1 MNAGK
6 ITAKLRD
13 AVPVCLYAEGE
24 EKARYKNIELPDS
37 IKALEIRDFHFD
49 IDAAGWI
56 SFRLHFD
63 QGILPEELPAPRPMV
78 TREQKRAMKEA
89 GVREQEAGDAAP
101 SPDGEIH
108 TSELMAAA
116 AEVIKA
122 AGGSNVT
129 VTPVEADAEPAP
141 GQDYTI
147 ATKDGVVIAEVHHV
161 DLTAAPEEPAEAESA
176 PEDCGIRFDVPGKK
190 RGKLAQAIGEA
201 LACEVVYLGPGSY
214 AYQIGA
220 LTLDRDG
227 ILHGPAADI
236 LLPLLAERGFTP
248 AE

>member
-63 QGILPEELPAPRPMV
+63 QGILPDELPAARPPV
-78 TREQKRAMKEA
+78 TREQKRAAKAAKAAATPEPIEIPDELDEA
-89 GVREQEAGDAAP
+89 PV
-101 SPDGEIH
+101 IH

-116 AEVIKA
+116 AEAIVA

-141 GQDYTI
+141 
-147 ATKDGVVIAEVHHV
+147 
-161 DLTAAPEEPAEAESA
+161 APEEPEAETT
-176 PEDCGIRFDVPGKK
+176 PEEPAIRFDVPGKK

-220 LTLDRDG
+220 LTLDREG
-227 ILHGPAADI
+227 SLTGELPFGLLAA
-236 LLPLLAERGFTP
+236 LAERGFIP